1 MPDQIKTDC
10 LIVGAGPVGL
20 FAIFELGIL
29 GLSAQ
34 VVDNLDKIGGQCAE
48 LYPDKPIYDI
58 PGLPECTGLSLVE
71 NLQKQ
76 IEPFKTQFHLNERID
91 TIKNDKDLWLVTTSK
106 GKEFVTPNIFIAGG
120 VGSFEP
126 RKPPLENVAKY
137 EDKGVSYSVSDKN
150 FYKDKKVIIF
160 GGGDSALDW
169 TVELAKI
176 ANQVVLIHRR
186 DEFKAVNHTVEKMRG
201 LVKEGKVILHTKNQI
216 EDVTGDDQVKKCII
230 KNNEGNLTE
239 IDCDEILIFHGLKME
254 LGPINDWGLNLYE
267 KQIEVNTENF
277 QTNLPGVFAMGD
289 ISYYPGKLKL
299 ILSGFH
305 EASLAAQEAF
315 RRARPDET
323 LTFRY
328 TTSSKDIHE
337 KLGVKS

>member
-91 TIKNDKDLWLVTTSK
+91 AIKNDKDLWLVTTSK
-106 GKEFVTPNIFIAGG
+106 GKVFVTPNIFIAGG

-126 RKPPLENVAKY
+126 RKPPLENVTKY

-186 DEFKAVNHTVEKMRG
+186 DEFKAVNHTVKQMRE

-216 EDVTGDDQVKKCII
+216 EDVIGEDQVKKCII

-337 KLGVKS
+337 KLGVK

>member
-1 MPDQIKTDC
+1 M
-10 LIVGAGPVGL
+10 
-20 FAIFELGIL
+20 
-29 GLSAQ
+29 
-34 VVDNLDKIGGQCAE
+34 
-48 LYPDKPIYDI
+48 
-58 PGLPECTGLSLVE
+58 
-71 NLQKQ
+71 
-76 IEPFKTQFHLNERID
+76 
-91 TIKNDKDLWLVTTSK
+91 
-106 GKEFVTPNIFIAGG
+106 
-120 VGSFEP
+120 
-126 RKPPLENVAKY
+126 
-137 EDKGVSYSVSDKN
+137 SYSVSDKN

-186 DEFKAVNHTVEKMRG
+186 DEFKAVNHTVKQMRE

-216 EDVTGDDQVKKCII
+216 EDVVGEDRVKKCII
-230 KNNEGNLTE
+230 KNNEANLTE

-254 LGPINDWGLNLYE
+254 LGPINDWGLNLHE

-328 TTSSKDIHE
+328 TTSSKDLHK
-337 KLGVKS
+337 KLGL

>member
-1 MPDQIKTDC
+1 MSDPIKTDC

-29 GLSAQ
+29 GLSAH

-58 PGLPECTGLSLVE
+58 PGLPECTGLSLIE
-71 NLQKQ
+71 NLQQQ
-76 IEPFKTQFHLNERID
+76 IKPFNTQFYLNQRINSLV
-91 TIKNDKDLWLVTTSK
+91 KDKDNWFVETSAGQK
-106 GKEFVTPNIFIAGG
+106 FLTPNVFIAGG

-126 RKPPLENVAKY
+126 RRPPIDNALKFEG
-137 EDKGVSYSVSDKN
+137 KGISYSVSDKN
-150 FYKDKKVIIF
+150 YYKNKRIVII

-169 TVELAKI
+169 TVELSKI
-176 ANQVVLIHRR
+176 ATHISLVHRR
-186 DEFKAVNHTVEKMRG
+186 DEFKAVEHTVQQMHQ
-201 LVKEGKVILHTKNQI
+201 LVNEDKVSLYTKFQIKDVEGSDKVQR
-216 EDVTGDDQVKKCII
+216 CII
-230 KNNEGNLTE
+230 KDGEENTKT

-254 LGPINDWGLNLYE
+254 LGPINDWGLNLNE
-267 KQIEVNTENF
+267 KQVIVNSENF
-277 QTNLPGVFAMGD
+277 ETNLPGVFAMGD

-305 EASLAAQEAF
+305 EAALASQQAF
-315 RRARPDET
+315 KRARPDEN
-323 LTFRY
+323 LVFRY

-337 KLGVKS
+337 KLGIK

>member
-1 MPDQIKTDC
+1 MSDKIKTDC

-29 GLSAQ
+29 GLSAH

-76 IEPFKTQFHLNERID
+76 IKPFKTQFHLNERID
-91 TIKNDKDLWLVTTSK
+91 TIRNEKDLWLVKTSK
-106 GKEFVTPNIFIAGG
+106 EKEFITPNIFIAGG

-126 RKPPLENVAKY
+126 RKPPLENVSKF
-137 EDKGVSYSVSDKN
+137 ENNGVSYSVPDKN
-150 FYKDKKVIIF
+150 IYKNKKVVIF

-169 TVELAKI
+169 TIELAKI
-176 ANQVVLIHRR
+176 AEKVILIHRR
-186 DEFKAVNHTVEKMRG
+186 DEFKAVNHTVEQMRN

-216 EDVTGDDQVKKCII
+216 ADVLGDNKIEKCVTKDQ
-230 KNNEGNLTE
+230 EGNLTTVE
-239 IDCDEILIFHGLKME
+239 CDEILIFHGLKME
-254 LGPINDWGLNLYE
+254 LGPINDWGLNLHE
-267 KQIEVNTENF
+267 KQIEVNSVNF
-277 QTNLPGVFAMGD
+277 ETNLPGVFAMGD
-289 ISYYPGKLKL
+289 ISHYPGKLKL

-305 EASLAAQEAF
+305 EAALASQEAF
-315 RRARPDET
+315 RRAKPDEI

-337 KLGVKS
+337 KLGIK

>member
-1 MPDQIKTDC
+1 MSDQIKTDC

-91 TIKNDKDLWLVTTSK
+91 AIKNDKDLWLVTTSK

-126 RKPPLENVAKY
+126 RKPPLENVTKY
-137 EDKGVSYSVSDKN
+137 EDKGVSYSVSNKN

-186 DEFKAVNHTVEKMRG
+186 DEFKAVNHTVEQMRG

-216 EDVTGDDQVKKCII
+216 EDVIGEDQVKKCII

-277 QTNLPGVFAMGD
+277 QTNLPGVFAIGD

-337 KLGVKS
+337 KLGVK

>member
-1 MPDQIKTDC
+1 MSDQIKTDC

-91 TIKNDKDLWLVTTSK
+91 AIKNDKDLWSVTTSK
-106 GKEFVTPNIFIAGG
+106 GKKFVTPNIFIAGG

-186 DEFKAVNHTVEKMRG
+186 DEFKAVNHTVEKMRE

-216 EDVTGDDQVKKCII
+216 EDVIGEDQVKKCII

-239 IDCDEILIFHGLKME
+239 FDCDEILIFHGLKME

-337 KLGVKS
+337 KLGVK

>member
-1 MPDQIKTDC
+1 MSDHIKTDC

-91 TIKNDKDLWLVTTSK
+91 AIKNDKDLWFVTTSK

-176 ANQVVLIHRR
+176 ANQVALIHRR
-186 DEFKAVNHTVEKMRG
+186 DEFKAVNHTVEQMRE

-216 EDVTGDDQVKKCII
+216 EDVIGEDKVKKCII

-337 KLGVKS
+337 KLGVKQ

>member
-1 MPDQIKTDC
+1 MSDKIKTDC
-10 LIVGAGPVGL
+10 LIIGAGPVGL

-29 GLSAQ
+29 GLSAH

-48 LYPDKPIYDI
+48 LSPDKPIYDI

-76 IEPFKTQFHLNERID
+76 IKPFNTQFHLNERID
-91 TIKNDKDLWLVTTSK
+91 TIKNEKDSWFVKTSK
-106 GKEFVTPNIFIAGG
+106 EKEFITPNIFIAGG

-126 RKPPLENVAKY
+126 RKPPLENVSKF
-137 EDKGVSYSVSDKN
+137 ENNGVSYSVPDKN
-150 FYKDKKVIIF
+150 IYKNKKVVIF

-169 TVELAKI
+169 TIELAKI
-176 ANQVVLIHRR
+176 AEKVILIHRR
-186 DEFKAVNHTVEKMRG
+186 DEFKAVNHTVEQMRN

-216 EDVTGDDQVKKCII
+216 ADVLGDNKIEKCVTKDQ
-230 KNNEGNLTE
+230 EGNLTTVE
-239 IDCDEILIFHGLKME
+239 CDEILIFHGLKME
-254 LGPINDWGLNLYE
+254 LGPINDWGLNLHE
-267 KQIEVNTENF
+267 KQIEVNSVNF
-277 QTNLPGVFAMGD
+277 EKNLPGVFAMGD
-289 ISYYPGKLKL
+289 ISHYPGKLKL

-305 EASLAAQEAF
+305 EAALASQEAF
-315 RRARPDET
+315 RRAKPDEI

-337 KLGVKS
+337 KLGIK

>member
-1 MPDQIKTDC
+1 MSDQIKTDC

-91 TIKNDKDLWLVTTSK
+91 SIKNEKDLWLVTTSK
-106 GKEFVTPNIFIAGG
+106 GKKFVTPNIFIAGG

-169 TVELAKI
+169 TVELSKI
-176 ANQVVLIHRR
+176 TNKLVLVHRR
-186 DEFKAVNHTVEKMRG
+186 DEFKAVNHTVEQMRE
-201 LVKEGKVILHTKNQI
+201 LVKEGKVILQTKNQI
-216 EDVTGDDQVKKCII
+216 EDVIGEDKVKKCVI
-230 KNNEGNLTE
+230 KDNEGNLSE

>member
-106 GKEFVTPNIFIAGG
+106 GKVFVTPNIFIAGG

-126 RKPPLENVAKY
+126 RKPPLENVTKY

-186 DEFKAVNHTVEKMRG
+186 DEFKAVNHTVKQMRE

-216 EDVTGDDQVKKCII
+216 EDVIGEDQVKKCII

-254 LGPINDWGLNLYE
+254 LGPINDWGLNLHE

-337 KLGVKS
+337 KLGVK

>member
-1 MPDQIKTDC
+1 MSDKIKTDC

-29 GLSAQ
+29 GLSAH

-76 IEPFKTQFHLNERID
+76 IKPFNTQFHLNERID
-91 TIKNDKDLWLVTTSK
+91 TIKNEKDSWFVKTSK
-106 GKEFVTPNIFIAGG
+106 EKEFITPNIFIAGG

-126 RKPPLENVAKY
+126 RKPPLENVSKF
-137 EDKGVSYSVSDKN
+137 ENNGVSYSVPDKN
-150 FYKDKKVIIF
+150 IYKNKKVVIF

-169 TVELAKI
+169 TIELSKI
-176 ANQVVLIHRR
+176 AEKVTLIHRR
-186 DEFKAVNHTVEKMRG
+186 DEFKAVNYTVEQMRN

-216 EDVTGDDQVKKCII
+216 ADVLGDNKIEKCVTKDQ
-230 KNNEGNLTE
+230 EGNLTTVE
-239 IDCDEILIFHGLKME
+239 CDEILIFHGLKME
-254 LGPINDWGLNLYE
+254 LGPINDWGLNLHE
-267 KQIEVNTENF
+267 KQIEVNSVNF
-277 QTNLPGVFAMGD
+277 ETNLPGVFAMGD
-289 ISYYPGKLKL
+289 ISHYPGKLKL

-305 EASLAAQEAF
+305 EAALASQEAF
-315 RRARPDET
+315 RRAKPDEI

-337 KLGVKS
+337 KLGIK